1 MPQNLRKKLQERFNR
16 LKKSLKKALTSKKQD
31 SYPQLVLQPYR
42 NRPYRNF
49 NN

>member
-1 MPQNLRKKLQERFNR
+1 MPQELRKKLQERFNR
-16 LKKSLKKALTSKKQD
+16 LKKSLKKALTTKKQN

-42 NRPYRNF
+42 ARPYRNI